1 MTPQKILIIKPSA
14 LGDIIHTLPLVAAI
28 KKKYSGS
35 HITWVV
41 GKNFQDILAGNPDI
55 DELIIFDRQRWGGGI
70 LRFFQSIQE
79 IWIFFQK
86 IHSGHYDVVID
97 LQGLF
102 RSAAMT
108 IVSRSPVRIGFSN
121 ARELAFLSY
130 NRRVKTPPNV
140 IHAVDRYKLLA
151 HAMGVE
157 EVENSFP
164 VFLSKKE
171 RDFVRDSLVKYTLKC
186 TFIAI
191 APGARW
197 LTKRWPSEY
206 FAQTMDKFAKKQ
218 DKVTFVLVGAKGDKE
233 IGEQIIQHC
242 QTNVSICNLIGKTS
256 LKELAAILEKANVVL
271 SNDSG
276 PMHLSVAMG
285 TPTLGIF
292 GPTYPEKTGP
302 YGSQHYA
309 IKKNLCDRKC
319 KRSCDH
325 NLRCLHAITP
335 TEVSEFLETML
346 ERSLNGCKVVK
357 NADK

>member
-1 MTPQKILIIKPSA
+1 MSPQRILIIKPSA

-28 KKKYSGS
+28 KKKYSES
-35 HITWVV
+35 HITWIV
-41 GKNFQDILAGNPDI
+41 GKSFQDILVNNPHI

-70 LRFFQSIQE
+70 FRFFQSVQE
-79 IWIFFQK
+79 IWTFFQK
-86 IHSGHYDVVID
+86 IHRGRYDVVID

-108 IVSRSPVRIGFSN
+108 IASRSPVRIGFSN
-121 ARELAFLSY
+121 ARELAFMSY
-130 NRRVKTPPNV
+130 NRRVKTPPHV
-140 IHAVDRYKLLA
+140 VHAVDRYKLLA
-151 HAMGVE
+151 NAMGVDK
-157 EVENSFP
+157 VENIFP
-164 VFLSKKE
+164 VFLSKEE
-171 RDFVRDSLVKYTLKC
+171 RSFIHESLAKS

-206 FAQTMDKFAKKQ
+206 FAQMIDEFGKKQ
-218 DKVTFVLVGAKGDKE
+218 TKVTFVLVGAKGDKE
-233 IGEQIIQHC
+233 IGEKIIQHC

-292 GPTYPEKTGP
+292 GPTSPEKTGP
-302 YGSQHYA
+302 YGRQHGT

-325 NLRCLHAITP
+325 NVRCLRAITP

-346 ERSLNGCKVVK
+346 ERSLNGCKVIK